1 MAEDALIWGRFLSPL
16 LNSFSD
22 SRKQGERGGGDLRSE
37 SHLDLNCCSTHFL
50 IRALCNGIAEA

>member
-22 SRKQGERGGGDLRSE
+22 SRKQGERGGGDLRSVTPGPKLVL
-37 SHLDLNCCSTHFL
+37 HTLFNQNFL
-50 IRALCNGIAEA
+50 